1 MIRLSLLATAAVAVT
16 ALATPALAGKAEN
29 CAAFASIAGKAVTL
43 RSTGGT
49 DEATAA
55 ARLQTE
61 AEGTEAIFVAEIP
74 MIVNWIYTLPAEQLT
89 PEVASVAQAQCMNA
103 G

>member
-1 MIRLSLLATAAVAVT
+1 MIRLSLVAAAAFAALSTPVLAA
-16 ALATPALAGKAEN
+16 KAEN

-43 RSTGGT
+43 RSAGGT

-55 ARLQTE
+55 ARLQRE
-61 AEGTEAIFVAEIP
+61 AEGQEAIFVAEIP
-74 MIVNWIYTLPAEQLT
+74 MIVNWIYTLPADQLT
-89 PEVASVAQAQCMNA
+89 SEVAIVAEAQCMAA